1 MSNVTTSHSITLTWE
16 NFRPPGYTD
25 LISFIVYYKES

>member
-16 NFRPPGYTD
+16 NFRPPNYTD